1 MVSKSTKRSSMASHH
16 RPISLSLIH
25 ISLKEPELKERLKNT
40 KKEKEP
46 LSAFCRVCQELGYEI
61 YEMDIICA
69 GEEFHAAMKRSTNGG
84 GENSPMLAGEDDFY
98 ELFMANL
105 K

>member
-1 MVSKSTKRSSMASHH
+1 MEIGAMLDELREMA
-16 RPISLSLIH
+16 
-25 ISLKEPELKERLKNT
+25 LKDEKIRQELMDTRKDT
-40 KKEKEP
+40 HP
-46 LSAFCRVCQELGYEI
+46 LAAFCSKCRELGYEI

>member
-1 MVSKSTKRSSMASHH
+1 MEIIEM
-16 RPISLSLIH
+16 LD
-25 ISLKEPELKERLKNT
+25 ELKSRARRDDKLRAELLETRKDAQ
-40 KKEKEP
+40 P
-46 LSAFCRVCQELGYEI
+46 LSAFCRKCRELGYEI

-98 ELFMANL
+98 ELFFAGL
-105 K
+105 E

>member
-1 MVSKSTKRSSMASHH
+1 MEIGAMLDELREKA
-16 RPISLSLIH
+16 
-25 ISLKEPELKERLKNT
+25 LKDRNIWKQLMDTR
-40 KKEKEP
+40 KEKQP
-46 LSAFCRVCQELGYEI
+46 LDAFCAKCRELGYEI

>member
-1 MVSKSTKRSSMASHH
+1 MEIGAMLDELREMA
-16 RPISLSLIH
+16 
-25 ISLKEPELKERLKNT
+25 LKDEKIRQELLDTRKDPH
-40 KKEKEP
+40 P
-46 LSAFCRVCQELGYEI
+46 LAAFCSKCRELGYEI

>member
-1 MVSKSTKRSSMASHH
+1 MANVIDMLDELQN
-16 RPISLSLIH
+16 RA
-25 ISLKEPELKERLKNT
+25 LKEPE
-40 KKEKEP
+40 
-46 LSAFCRVCQELGYEI
+46 
-61 YEMDIICA
+61 DIICA

>member
-1 MVSKSTKRSSMASHH
+1 MKLIYDGVSYKGELDCISDFTNKSKFRILMAGSVT
-16 RPISLSLIH
+16 PA
-25 ISLKEPELKERLKNT
+25 KN
-40 KKEKEP
+40 
-46 LSAFCRVCQELGYEI
+46 Q
-61 YEMDIICA
+61 MDIICA

>member
-1 MVSKSTKRSSMASHH
+1 MANVIDVLDELQN
-16 RPISLSLIH
+16 RA
-25 ISLKEPELKERLKNT
+25 LKEPELKE
-40 KKEKEP
+40 EKEP

>member
-1 MVSKSTKRSSMASHH
+1 MEIGAMLDELREKA
-16 RPISLSLIH
+16 
-25 ISLKEPELKERLKNT
+25 LKDRNIWQQLMDTR
-40 KKEKEP
+40 KEKQP
-46 LSAFCRVCQELGYEI
+46 LDAFCAKCRELGYEI

-84 GENSPMLAGEDDFY
+84 GEHSPMLAGEDDFY

>member
-1 MVSKSTKRSSMASHH
+1 MEIGAMLDELREMALKDEKIRQELMNTRKDTHPLATFCSK
-16 RPISLSLIH
+16 
-25 ISLKEPELKERLKNT
+25 
-40 KKEKEP
+40 
-46 LSAFCRVCQELGYEI
+46 CRELGYEI